1 MAKII
6 FYFHASENGDALIDQ
21 AKALSSQPPFD
32 QLQYSLMVPRDN
44 DLLAVPGERDFLAG
58 IDLVMELVAPHGHP
72 IQPLLGDIKEA
83 LAPLLALADS
93 AQSYVLSAY
102 HRTFQESG
110 AKPIR
115 YHYLMYRRDDYSRS
129 DYLDYYTHHHYQ
141 FGVTTPLADYYQNY
155 INPDTTQALA
165 SLFGLQAIEADNI
178 SELRFDDLEKYL
190 FSDVIREVGPAA
202 TEDEEKFVNRPISW
216 SFSMDVL
223 LDTRQYG

>member
-115 YHYLMYRRDDYSRS
+115 YHYLMYRRDDYSSS
-129 DYLDYYTHHHYQ
+129 DYLDYYPHHHYQ

-178 SELRFDDLEKYL
+178 S
-190 FSDVIREVGPAA
+190 
-202 TEDEEKFVNRPISW
+202 
-216 SFSMDVL
+216 
-223 LDTRQYG
+223 

>member
-6 FYFHASENGDALIDQ
+6 FYFHAGASGDDLIAQ
-21 AKALSSQPPFD
+21 AKALASQPPFD
-32 QLQYSLMVPRDN
+32 QLQYALMVPRDN
-44 DLLAVPGERDFLAG
+44 DLLAVPNDCAFLAG
-58 IDLVMELVAPHGHP
+58 IDLVLELVAPHGQP
-72 IQPLLGDIKEA
+72 IQPLLDDIKTA
-83 LAPLLALADS
+83 MTPLLTLVDS
-93 AQSYVLSAY
+93 AQSYVLGAY
-102 HRTFQESG
+102 HRTFQDSG

-141 FGVTTPLADYYQNY
+141 FGVKTPLADYYQNY

-165 SLFGLQAIEADNI
+165 SLFGLKPIEADNI

-190 FSDVIREVGPAA
+190 FSDVIREVGPEASL
-202 TEDEEKFVNRPISW
+202 DEEKFVNRAISR
-216 SFSMDVL
+216 SFSMGVL